1 MTISIP
7 GTSREVITVASYTTK
22 GAGVGSIA
30 SYSSRGPTR
39 DGRSAPT
46 IAAPG
51 RWVMSARAKT
61 VANGSDQ
68 YHLLSGTSMAAPHVT
83 GAIALMLQRDPDLT
97 QAQIRDHLV
106 DSARADTFTG
116 TVPNNTWGHGKLDAK
131 GAFDG
136 VSPAPD
142 EGPVVE
148 EKPRF
153 RWGGWT

>member
-7 GTSREVITVASYTTK
+7 GTSREVITVASYTTQ

-30 SYSSRGPTR
+30 SSSSRGPTR
-39 DGRSAPT
+39 DGRAAPT

-51 RWVMSARAKT
+51 RWVMSARARGI
-61 VANGSDQ
+61 ANGSDR

-83 GAIALMLQRDPDLT
+83 GAIALLLQRNPDLT
-97 QAQIRDHLV
+97 QAQIRNHLV

-131 GAFDG
+131 GAFDA
-136 VSPAPD
+136 VSPA
-142 EGPVVE
+142 EEPVVE